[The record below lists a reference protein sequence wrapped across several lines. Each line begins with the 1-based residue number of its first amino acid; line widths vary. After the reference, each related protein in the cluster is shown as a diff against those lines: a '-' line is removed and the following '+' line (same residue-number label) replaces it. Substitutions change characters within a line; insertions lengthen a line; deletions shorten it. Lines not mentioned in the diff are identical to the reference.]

1 MAQQSP
7 DTPTGT
13 PRWLWIGGVLLL
25 TLLVLAASIWLLF
38 GGTQRIVRLL
48 PAGLVQMLGETPGQE
63 PVAKQELTDWPGHQ
77 PGRDER
83 DRRGRDQA
91 LDRLA
96 ADLAAQEA
104 ANTAD
109 PAANPN
115 SLPAEDSVPVAA
127 DPAAE
132 QAAAVTAHIRRLAAE
147 ADTAIAAVG
156 LLARPDQAVV
166 ATAERAVEA
175 LRKAPVSSGSAALR
189 QAAEE
194 LRAEQVLLATTALE
208 QARLLMRSTHKITA
222 DGPVPVYQAA
232 NAASAEVCSLE
243 PGTWVRLHLDTGTGW
258 GRIEATT
265 GPATGKGGYAKLEV
279 LQALKRATSGAR

>member
-25 TLLVLAASIWLLF
+25 TSLVVAAAIWLLF

-48 PAGLVQMLGETPGQE
+48 PAGLVQILGETPGQE
-63 PVAKQELTDWPGHQ
+63 PVAKQELTEWPGHQ

-96 ADLAAQEA
+96 ADLAAQG
-104 ANTAD
+104 TGKPAD
-109 PAANPN
+109 QAVKPN
-115 SLPAEDSVPVAA
+115 SLQAEDSAPLAA
-127 DPAAE
+127 DPAAAE
-132 QAAAVTAHIRRLAAE
+132 AAAVTAHLRRLAAE
-147 ADTAIAAVG
+147 ADTAIAAVR
-156 LLARPDQAVV
+156 LLTKPDQAVV
-166 ATAERAVEA
+166 AAAERAVET

-194 LRAEQVLLATTALE
+194 LRAEQVLLATTALDE
-208 QARLLMRSTHKITA
+208 ARLLSRSTHRIVA
-222 DGPVPVYQAA
+222 DGAVPVYQAA
-232 NAASAEVCSLE
+232 NATSAEVYSLQ
-243 PGTWVRLHLDTGTGW
+243 PGTLVRLHLDTGSGW

-265 GPATGKGGYAKLEV
+265 GPATGKGGYTRLEV
-279 LQALKRATSGAR
+279 LQALKRTQAASP